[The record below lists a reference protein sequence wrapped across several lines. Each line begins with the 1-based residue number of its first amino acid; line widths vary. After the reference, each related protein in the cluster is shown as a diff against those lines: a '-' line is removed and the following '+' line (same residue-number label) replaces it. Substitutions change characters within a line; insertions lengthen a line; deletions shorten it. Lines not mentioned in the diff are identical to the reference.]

1 MTRARNGRHK
11 LWSTSDVPEAERFAY
26 YREAICEVFTDLSPE
41 FDDSRPF
48 NAILESIT
56 LANGSISRVRS
67 TPHHTQRTPTQVS
80 QFSEHSYTLYLQ
92 IESNC
97 VIEQDGQSVRLAPGE
112 IALFSSTV
120 PFRLIR
126 PTATDMSVLVFRL
139 PGDVLEESRPWT
151 PGIWRVSDHPFLGAL
166 IETTARALSRDAL
179 TADAAD
185 AELVLHTLT
194 RLSAQACT
202 DSPGGL
208 APEIVGP
215 ALLAA
220 VLRYVE
226 SRLHDPALS
235 VAEVA
240 AHFGVSRRYV
250 HKLFELTGR
259 SFSHHV
265 LSARLDKVASELRS
279 PERARTAIAEVVYS
293 NGFSDLSYFNRRFKA
308 RFEATPREIRKTA
321 RVCLLGKAGS
331 SAVSPE

>member
-1 MTRARNGRHK
+1 MTRARNDRHK
-11 LWSTSDVPEAERFAY
+11 VWSTSDVPEAERFAY

-41 FDDSRPF
+41 FDDSGPF
-48 NAILESIT
+48 NAVLESIT
-56 LANGSISRVRS
+56 LANGSINRVRS

-80 QFSEHSYTLYLQ
+80 QISEHSYSLYLQ
-92 IESNC
+92 LESHC

-112 IALFSSTV
+112 IALFSGAV

-126 PTATDMSVLVFRL
+126 PMATDMSVLVFRL
-139 PGDVLEESRPWT
+139 PGDVLEESRPCRRT

-166 IETTARALSRDAL
+166 IGATARALSRDAL

-194 RLSAQACT
+194 RLSARACT

-208 APEIVGP
+208 APEIAGP

-226 SRLHDPALS
+226 SRLHDSALS

-250 HKLFELTGR
+250 HKLFEPTGH

-265 LSARLDKVASELRS
+265 LNARLDKVASELRS
-279 PERARTAIAEVVYS
+279 PERARTAIAEVAYS

-321 RVCLLGKAGS
+321 KVCFFGAGH
-331 SAVSPE
+331 